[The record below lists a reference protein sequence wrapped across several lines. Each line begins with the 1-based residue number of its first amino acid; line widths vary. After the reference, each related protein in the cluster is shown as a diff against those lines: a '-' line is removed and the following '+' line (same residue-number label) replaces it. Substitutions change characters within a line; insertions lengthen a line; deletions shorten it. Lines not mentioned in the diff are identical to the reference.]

1 MSLIRLFSVYF
12 LSLYTILSNY
22 FLAAE
27 NKSQQSAG
35 SFTPFASNAFRLSM
49 QVPHTPQGFSFPS

>member
-12 LSLYTILSNY
+12 LSLYTILTNY

-27 NKSQQSAG
+27 NKSQQ
-35 SFTPFASNAFRLSM
+35 NAFRLSM